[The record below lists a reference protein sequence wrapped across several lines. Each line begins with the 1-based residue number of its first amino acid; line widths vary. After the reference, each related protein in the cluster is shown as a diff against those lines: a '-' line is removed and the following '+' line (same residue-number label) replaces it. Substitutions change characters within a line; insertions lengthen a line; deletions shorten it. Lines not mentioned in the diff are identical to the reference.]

1 MADTPGFPGQ
11 SNLLSGLFGVLQT
24 AAQQH
29 LSTADVWSS
38 LRQAAGSW
46 AFTASGQ
53 AGTPTVSELE
63 ASGAR
68 ILSDQGIGIQEVNT
82 YRALAGS
89 WRSAAENAQSLSPDQ
104 QITAKDIFVP
114 PWATTTSS
122 AVPSEYRVRVEWNI
136 TPASGS
142 AFTKWSSYQITAPLT
157 SVEDLLNQAVTLAK
171 GEKSSALV
179 TDPSLTGVAS
189 YEIEQV

>member
-1 MADTPGFPGQ
+1 MPDEPGFPGQ
-11 SNLLSGLFGVLQT
+11 SSLLSGLFGVLQS
-24 AAQQH
+24 AATER

-53 AGTPTVSELE
+53 AGTPTSEELQ

-68 ILSDQGIGIQEVNT
+68 ILSEQGIGIQEVNT

-89 WRSAAENAQSLSPDQ
+89 WRSAAENAQSLSPEQ
-104 QITAKDIFVP
+104 QITAQSIFVP

-136 TPASGS
+136 TPESGS
-142 AFTKWSSYQITAPLT
+142 SFSKWSSYQIAAPLT
-157 SVEDLLNQAVTLAK
+157 SVEDLLSQAVTLAK